1 MQKTLINNL
10 GFKKTPDFN
19 EFKSNKNSTLY
30 SENFLKEELFVNTKV
45 RLLAIGIFLYYF
57 IENGTLGLVPS
68 KLYFVYRNIRISDLI
83 LYGLTLYSLSRY
95 KEYRDLFKSK
105 PFLIAKIFVA
115 YLLFEFVVS
124 AIRYGFNPIEYFFR
138 LKGVWTTFLVFPFML
153 LVKRGGFPFLI
164 KIIFPVSVISNILYI
179 ISALTGIP
187 LLPEVS
193 IISQRLPGDIV
204 VYRVFGGTFFGEMFF
219 FGIVYYWITKRFRV
233 WQIFFAFLF
242 ILPHVLAFGRLAWAS
257 FAFTIFVMVILNSL
271 NKRNFKLLF
280 RQVVI
285 LIILGLSLTFIF
297 IKFIPESDFYISALN
312 ARVFQGQ
319 DDYSHSEGTYGARVI
334 MQNAALVDLWMK
346 SDILLGVGMHPM
358 WVVGPESKEEAIYYG
373 AFCDVAWPSVLA
385 AYGLIGFAIACIIQF
400 YYALLALKMIR
411 ITREISI
418 YTLLVTLMFSK
429 FLFDSTVGFSYV
441 FLTTGLWGFF
451 INLNIYIPVL
461 IYLYEKNR
469 KGKKILK
476 VYRKTKQYNGAEGL
490 K

>member
-1 MQKTLINNL
+1 VQKTLINNL

-30 SENFLKEELFVNTKV
+30 SENFLKEELFVNTKI

-68 KLYFVYRNIRISDLI
+68 KLYFVYRNMRISDFL

-95 KEYRDLFKSK
+95 KEYKDLFKSK
-105 PFLIAKIFVA
+105 PFLIAKIFIA
-115 YLLFEFVVS
+115 YFLFEFVVS
-124 AIRYGFNPIEYFFR
+124 VIRYDLNPFEYFFR
-138 LKGVWTTFLVFPFML
+138 LKGPWSTFLVFPFML
-153 LVKRGGFPFLI
+153 LIKRGGFPFLI

-187 LLPEVS
+187 LLPDVS
-193 IISQRLPGDIV
+193 IVSQSLPGDIV
-204 VYRVFGGTFFGEMFF
+204 VFRVFGGTFFGEIFF
-219 FGIVYYWITKRFRV
+219 LGIIYYWITKRFRV
-233 WQIFFAFLF
+233 WQISFAFLF
-242 ILPHVLAFGRLAWAS
+242 ILPHVLAFGRLAWAF
-257 FAFTIFVMVILNSL
+257 FAFTILVMVILNSL

-285 LIILGLSLTFIF
+285 LIILGISMIFIF

-312 ARVFQGQ
+312 ARIFQGQ
-319 DDYSHSEGTYGARVI
+319 DDYTHSEGTYGTRVI
-334 MQNAALVDLWMK
+334 MQNVALLELWRK
-346 SDILLGVGMHPM
+346 SDLLLGIGMHPM
-358 WVVGPESKEEAIYYG
+358 WVIGPESKEEAILYG
-373 AFCDVAWPSVLA
+373 AFSDVAWPSVLA

-400 YYALLALKMIR
+400 YYAVLALKMIR
-411 ITREISI
+411 INREINI
-418 YTLLVTLMFSK
+418 YTMLVTLMFSK

-451 INLNIYIPVL
+451 VSLNIYIPVL

-469 KGKKILK
+469 KEKIISK
-476 VYRKTKQYNGAEGL
+476 MNRKTKKIAGA
-490 K
+490 